1 MYALKQHVRRHQ
13 LEVEPV
19 RPAMVLI
26 VRDDPDGLVANSRFL
41 DRVLSVEAMSYGVRT
56 IEPASAPQSS
66 H

>member
-1 MYALKQHVRRHQ
+1 MYALKQHVRQHQ

-26 VRDDPDGLVANSRFL
+26 VRDDSDGPVANSRFPV
-41 DRVLSVEAMSYGVRT
+41 RVLSVEAMSYGVRT